1 MEFLFGSEQDGQDQ
15 EWEPSR
21 GSASSMEARLRWFG
35 QAWDPMEAADW
46 LWSILSKS
54 AANASIR
61 SAKLC
66 GVTDSA
72 AVMYAFTQMVF

>member
-21 GSASSMEARLRWFG
+21 RSASSMEARLRWFG

-46 LWSILSKS
+46 LWYVLSKS

-61 SAKLC
+61 SAELC

>member
-1 MEFLFGSEQDGQDQ
+1 MGAQQRVSQQHGGQT
-15 EWEPSR
+15 EVVWT
-21 GSASSMEARLRWFG
+21 SM
-35 QAWDPMEAADW
+35 DPMEAADW
-46 LWSILSKS
+46 LWYILSKS